1 MMDIT
6 RDKDLRRFNTFR
18 MDVKAA
24 CFIEYGSLEELDSI
38 FARAQEFPQPFF
50 HIGGGSN
57 LLFTGDFPG
66 TILHSGIKFIEV
78 PGDGGRDVPEGKT
91 VVRAGAGVVF
101 DDFCLWCSEKGFWGP
116 ENLSLIPGE
125 VGASAVQNIGAYGR
139 EAGDIIL
146 EVECYDTLDRRLVR
160 IPVGEC
166 NYAYR
171 DSFFKREGK
180 GRYIVTAVDFLLTKE
195 YSPVLD
201 YGHVRESAVAAYG
214 SGLVEGCRLTP
225 GLMRD
230 LVVSI
235 RGGKLPD
242 PKETGSAGS
251 FFRNP
256 FVSGEVYSNVER
268 IAARDGLGPVPHF
281 PSGDLV
287 KIPAA
292 WLIDKC
298 GWKGKKEGNAG
309 VWHNQPLVL
318 VNLTGEATPDE
329 IMTLENKIISSVRER
344 FGVELSPEVEH
355 VPNIQ

>member
-1 MMDIT
+1 MVIT
-6 RDKDLRRFNTFR
+6 KDTDLRRFNTFG

-24 CFIEYGSLEELDSI
+24 CFIEYGSLEELESI
-38 FARAQEFPQPFF
+38 FACPGDFPQPFF

-66 TILHSGIKFIEV
+66 TILHSGIKFIRILGE
-78 PGDGGRDVPEGKT
+78 REPEGGA
-91 VVRAGAGVVF
+91 VVRVGSGVVF
-101 DDFCLWCSEKGFWGP
+101 DEFCRWCAETGFWGP

-139 EAGDIIL
+139 EVGDIIL
-146 EVECYDTLDRRLVR
+146 CVECFDTEERCTTR
-160 IPVGEC
+160 IPVSDC

-171 DSFFKREGK
+171 DSFFKHEGK
-180 GRYIVTAVDFLLTKE
+180 GRYIVTAVEFLLKKE
-195 YSPVLD
+195 YSPLLG
-201 YGHVRESAVAAYG
+201 YGHVRESAVAAFG
-214 SGLVEGCRLTP
+214 TEVVDGGRLTP
-225 GLMRD
+225 GMMRD
-230 LVVSI
+230 LVISI
-235 RGGKLPD
+235 RNGKLPD

-256 FVSGEVYSNVER
+256 FVSEEEYSYVEKV
-268 IAARDGLGPVPHF
+268 AERDGLGPVPHF
-281 PSGDLV
+281 PAGGRV

-298 GWKGKKEGNAG
+298 GWKGKSEGNAG
-309 VWHNQPLVL
+309 VWHNQPLVI
-318 VNLTGEATPDE
+318 VNLTGKATPEE

-355 VPNIQ
+355 VPDTK

>member
-1 MMDIT
+1 MVTT
-6 RDKDLRRFNTFR
+6 RDTELRRFNTFR

-24 CFIEYGSLEELDSI
+24 CFIEYSSLEELDSV
-38 FARAQEFPQPFF
+38 FARAGEYPQPFF

-66 TILHSGIKFIEV
+66 TILHSGIKFIEER
-78 PGDGGRDVPEGKT
+78 GD
-91 VVRAGAGVVF
+91 VVRVGAGVIF
-101 DDFCLWCSEKGFWGP
+101 DDFCQWCAGKGFWGP

-139 EAGDIIL
+139 EVGEIIL
-146 EVECYDTLDRRLVR
+146 EVECYDTFDRSLKR
-160 IPVGEC
+160 IPVRDC

-171 DSFFKREGK
+171 DSFFKHEGK
-180 GRYIVTAVDFLLTKE
+180 GRYIVTAVDFQLAKE
-195 YSPVLD
+195 YSPVLG
-201 YGHVRESAVAAYG
+201 YGHVRESAVAAFG
-214 SGLVEGCRLTP
+214 EDSVEGGKLTP
-225 GLMRD
+225 GMMRD
-230 LVVSI
+230 LVISI

-242 PKETGSAGS
+242 PKEVGSAGS

-256 FVSGEVYSNVER
+256 FVSAEEYSSVER

-281 PSGDLV
+281 PAGDLV

-298 GWKGKKEGNAG
+298 GWKGHAEGNAG
-309 VWHNQPLVL
+309 VWHNQPLVI

-329 IMTLENKIISSVRER
+329 IVTLENKIISSVRER

-355 VPNIQ
+355 VPDIK

>member
-6 RDKDLRRFNTFR
+6 RDTELRRFNTFR

-24 CFIEYGSLEELDSI
+24 CFIEYSSLEELDSV
-38 FARAQEFPQPFF
+38 FARAGEYPKPFF

-66 TILHSGIKFIEV
+66 TILHSGIKFIEER
-78 PGDGGRDVPEGKT
+78 GD
-91 VVRAGAGVVF
+91 VVRVGAGVVF
-101 DDFCLWCSEKGFWGP
+101 DDFCQWCAGKGFWGP
-116 ENLSLIPGE
+116 ENLSDIPGE

-146 EVECYDTLDRRLVR
+146 EVECYDTLERRSVR
-160 IPVGEC
+160 IPVQDC

-171 DSFFKREGK
+171 DSYFKHEGK
-180 GRYIVTAVDFLLTKE
+180 GRYIVTAVDFQLTKE
-195 YSPVLD
+195 YSPVLG

-214 SGLVEGCRLTP
+214 AETVEDKKLTP
-225 GLMRD
+225 GMMRD
-230 LVVSI
+230 LVKSI

-242 PKETGSAGS
+242 PKEVGSAGS

-256 FVSGEVYSNVER
+256 FVSVEEYSNVER
-268 IAARDGLGPVPHF
+268 IAERDGLGPVPHF
-281 PSGDLV
+281 PAGDLV

-298 GWKGKKEGNAG
+298 GWKGRAEGNAG
-309 VWHNQPLVL
+309 VWHNQPLVI
-318 VNLTGEATPDE
+318 VNLTGEASPEE
-329 IMTLENKIISSVRER
+329 IVTLENKIISSVRER
-344 FGVELSPEVEH
+344 FGVELRPEVEH
-355 VPNIQ
+355 VPEIQ

>member
-1 MMDIT
+1 MVIT
-6 RDKDLRRFNTFR
+6 KDTDLRRFNTFG

-24 CFIEYGSLEELDSI
+24 CFIEYGSLEELESI
-38 FARAQEFPQPFF
+38 FACPGDYPQPFF

-66 TILHSGIKFIEV
+66 TILHSGIKFIQDLGKRE
-78 PGDGGRDVPEGKT
+78 PEGEV
-91 VVRAGAGVVF
+91 VVRVGSGVVF
-101 DDFCLWCSEKGFWGP
+101 DEFCRWCAEAGFWGP

-139 EAGDIIL
+139 EVGDIIL
-146 EVECYDTLDRRLVR
+146 SVECFDTEERSMTR
-160 IPVGEC
+160 IPVSDC
-166 NYAYR
+166 KYAYR
-171 DSFFKREGK
+171 DSFFKHDGK
-180 GRYIVTAVDFLLTKE
+180 GRYIVTAVEFLLTKE
-195 YSPVLD
+195 YSPLLG
-201 YGHVRESAVAAYG
+201 YGHVRESAVTAFG
-214 SGLVEGCRLTP
+214 QEVVEGGRLTP
-225 GLMRD
+225 GMMRD
-230 LVVSI
+230 LVISI

-256 FVSGEVYSNVER
+256 FVSEEEYSYVEKV
-268 IAARDGLGPVPHF
+268 AERDGLGPVPHF
-281 PSGDLV
+281 PAGERV

-298 GWKGKKEGNAG
+298 GWKGKSEGNAG

-318 VNLTGEATPDE
+318 VNLTGKATPEE

-355 VPNIQ
+355 VPDTK